1 MSQIVRTP
9 GRDSA
14 SSAHRGHST
23 ELAPNY
29 GDLLRAIGRYL
40 DEHDARDAQVV
51 QHEHVMAISWLAS
64 DGGNEKRSYTELDL
78 RKLRDAARRLRGG
91 IGGPSRGEMSDL
103 MRTLGQELDVLSLEL
118 SAIRTDGEAF
128 VATGRVRGEP
138 TSAAF
143 TFFELRELNVRR
155 RAMRGLETE
164 TVVARPL
171 PPPPPSDTAPRWQ
184 FWSR

>member
-1 MSQIVRTP
+1 MSQIVRAP
-9 GRDSA
+9 GRDTA
-14 SSAHRGHST
+14 SSAHRSHGPETS
-23 ELAPNY
+23 PNY

-40 DEHDARDAQVV
+40 DEHDARDAQIV
-51 QHEHVMAISWLAS
+51 QHEHVIAISWLAS

-78 RKLRDAARRLRGG
+78 HQLREAARRLRGG
-91 IGGPSRGEMSDL
+91 IGGPSRGELSDL
-103 MRTLGQELDVLSLEL
+103 MRTLGQELDALSLEL

-143 TFFELRELNVRR
+143 TFFELRELNARR
-155 RAMRGLETE
+155 QAMRATE
-164 TVVARPL
+164 SEPVVARPL